1 MPKRILIIDD
11 DEDILEILNI
21 IFQSSGYEIILSKTS
36 QTSQDI
42 LQVIHPDLVLMD
54 VRIAG
59 SDKSGAEIC
68 KELKTQTSEKHMPVI
83 LLSGEFN
90 LDAIAKDCMADDFI
104 NKPFEVDNLLFQ
116 IKKHLS

>member
-1 MPKRILIIDD
+1 MSKKILIIDD

-21 IFQSSGYEIILSKTS
+21 IFQGSGYEVILSKTS
-36 QTSQDI
+36 QTTEAI
-42 LQVIHPDLVLMD
+42 QVIHPDLILLD

-68 KELKTQTSEKHMPVI
+68 KELKSKQTTENVPVI

-90 LDAIAKDCMADDFI
+90 LDIIAKECMADAFI
-104 NKPFEVDNLLFQ
+104 SKPFEVPELMMQ
-116 IKKHLS
+116 IKRHLS